1 MTVTPKLSIGKGTR
15 ILARKGSRGGAR
27 RPAGASRARVLADDL
42 LDRLRRQAV
51 ERSNGE
57 LEVLL
62 LRVLELRVR
71 EAAQTLDEEH
81 HRRDACPR
89 DLGGVVERAAREP
102 VGLAGDLADRLLG
115 ELDQAV
121 VEQDRLDAPEP
132 LPRDVYVLVARD
144 PFRCLRRLGE
154 HGGELR
160 RVQVTLVEEALRGL
174 DDRRDDARLGDDAAH
189 RADGAFAGSL
199 GDFPDL
205 ELEPR
210 SAGERV
216 AALVHRSGAGV
227 RGLATERDL
236 GTLDAE
242 RAEADPER

>member
-51 ERSNGE
+51 ERLHGE
-57 LEVLL
+57 LEVL
-62 LRVLELRVR
+62 
-71 EAAQTLDEEH
+71 
-81 HRRDACPR
+81 
-89 DLGGVVERAAREP
+89 
-102 VGLAGDLADRLLG
+102 
-115 ELDQAV
+115 
-121 VEQDRLDAPEP
+121 
-132 LPRDVYVLVARD
+132 
-144 PFRCLRRLGE
+144 
-154 HGGELR
+154 
-160 RVQVTLVEEALRGL
+160 RGP

-227 RGLATERDL
+227 RGLAAERDL
-236 GTLDAE
+236 VTLDAE
-242 RAEADPER
+242 RAEDDPERQ